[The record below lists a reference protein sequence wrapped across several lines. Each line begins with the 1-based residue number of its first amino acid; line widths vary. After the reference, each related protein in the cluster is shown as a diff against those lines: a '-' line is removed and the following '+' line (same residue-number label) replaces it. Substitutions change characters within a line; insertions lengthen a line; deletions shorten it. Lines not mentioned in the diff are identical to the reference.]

1 MTAPAQPS
9 PLGPAMTDYIDRQR
23 SLGFKYDNEAR
34 ILQELDAFLAGHGH
48 SELTSEGFH
57 DWALA
62 LEPLKP
68 QGRLKKMRIVRNFT
82 LHHRRTAPECFVPDP
97 ARFPTPSPAPAPWI
111 FTEEQVLALLEQA
124 GQLHSPPH
132 SPLCPRVYRLAV
144 ALLYTAG
151 LRRGELLRL
160 CIGDYDPSR
169 HTLLVRVSKF
179 RKSRLVALSGDAW
192 RELDSYLRL
201 RQCFPHSA
209 SSPLLA
215 HGRQARKAYSG
226 SRFGKA
232 FRELCRDASV
242 LTDSGRPPRV
252 HDLRHTYAAHV
263 LLRCY
268 RSNGNP
274 QALLPVLS
282 RAMGHVSL
290 ASTAYCLPLLDPLLE
305 QAAQRVARRI
315 GPVLAGNSGG
325 RHD

>member
-9 PLGPAMTDYIDRQR
+9 PLGAPISAYVHRQR
-23 SLGFKYDNEAR
+23 SLGFQYDNEAR

-48 SELTSEGFH
+48 SELTSEGFR
-57 DWALA
+57 DWALT
-62 LEPLKP
+62 LEPLQP
-68 QGRLKKMRIVRNFT
+68 QGRLKKLRIVRNFT

-97 ARFPTPSPAPAPWI
+97 AGFPAPAPAPAPWI
-111 FTEEQVLALLEQA
+111 FTEQQVLALLEQA
-124 GQLHSPPH
+124 AQFQSPPH

-179 RKSRLVALSGDAW
+179 RKSRLVALSGDAC

-201 RQCFPHSA
+201 RQCFPHTA

-215 HGRQARKAYSG
+215 HGRRARKAYSG

-232 FRELCRDASV
+232 FRELCLGASV
-242 LTDSGRPPRV
+242 LTDSGTPPRV

-282 RAMGHVSL
+282 RAMGHVSP
-290 ASTAYCLPLLDPLLE
+290 ASTAYYLRWIDPLLE
-305 QAAQRVARRI
+305 QAAQRAARHLR
-315 GPVLAGNSGG
+315 PVLAGNAGG
-325 RHD
+325 LHD

>member
-9 PLGPAMTDYIDRQR
+9 PLGADITAYIDRQR
-23 SLGFKYDNEAR
+23 SLGFRYDNEAR

-57 DWALA
+57 DWTLT

-68 QGRLKKMRIVRNFT
+68 VGRLKKMRIVRNFT
-82 LHHRRTAPECFVPDP
+82 LYRRRTAPRCFVPDP
-97 ARFPTPSPAPAPWI
+97 VCFPAPSPAPAPWI
-111 FTEEQVLALLEQA
+111 FTEQQVLALLEQA
-124 GQLHSPPH
+124 EQLHSPSH
-132 SPLCPRVYRLAV
+132 SPLCARVYRLAV
-144 ALLYTAG
+144 ALLYTTG

-160 CIGDYDPSR
+160 RLGDCDPSR

-179 RKSRLVALSGDAW
+179 HKSRLVALSSDG
-192 RELDSYLRL
+192 RQELDSYLRL
-201 RQCFPHSA
+201 RQCFPHTA

-215 HGRQARKAYSG
+215 HGRRARKAYSG
-226 SRFGKA
+226 SRFGRA
-232 FRELCRDASV
+232 FRELCRGACV
-242 LTDSGRPPRV
+242 LTDTGTPPRV
-252 HDLRHTYAAHV
+252 HDLRHTYAVHV

-282 RAMGHVSL
+282 RAMGHVSI
-290 ASTAYCLPLLDPLLE
+290 ASTAYYLRWIDPLLE
-305 QAAQRVARRI
+305 QAAQRVAQHMR
-315 GPVLAGNSGG
+315 PVLTGNPGG